1 MRTAHACARSDS
13 STACTDAAGTS
24 CLRLRAIAARPG
36 AQVDDD
42 RGAALGV
49 GQLAQQRDG
58 EAGHHLG
65 LGARDEDTRTDR
77 QLEVAERRPAGEVL
91 QRHAPGPLGHQRLQG
106 LQPGRGV
113 GAEDHQPVHV
123 AGAGAQGMC
132 GQRDGVDVGLLH
144 AGGGQLPGRR
154 PDHVPQGG
162 AHVAEE
168 SWASAVIR
176 AASSASTA
184 DCTSGSSS
192 PSSTVSR
199 L

>member
-1 MRTAHACARSDS
+1 MRTAQACARSDS

-24 CLRLRAIAARPG
+24 CFRLRAIAPDPVHRSTTTGARRSASARSRSSG
-36 AQVDDD
+36 
-42 RGAALGV
+42 
-49 GQLAQQRDG
+49 DG

-65 LGARDEDTRTDR
+65 LGPRDEDTRADR

-91 QRHAPGPLGHQRLQG
+91 QRHAPGPLGHQRLHG

-113 GAEDHQPVHV
+113 GAEDHQPAHV

-144 AGGGQLPGRR
+144 AGRGELPGRR
-154 PDHVPQGG
+154 PDRVPQGA
-162 AHVAEE
+162 AHGAEE
-168 SWASAVIR
+168 SWASAVMR